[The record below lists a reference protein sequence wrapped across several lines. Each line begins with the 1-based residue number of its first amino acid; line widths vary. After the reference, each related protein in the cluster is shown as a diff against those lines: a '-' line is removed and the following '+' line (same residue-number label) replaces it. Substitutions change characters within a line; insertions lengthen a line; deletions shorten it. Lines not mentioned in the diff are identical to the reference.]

1 MTIPGRTRE
10 VKQNIESYGQHLSQ
24 VFGDGSDPGFIYT
37 IGNADRGL
45 PELLLIGDFPSH
57 IAAGLLNELG
67 AKMREDGKPLATGLV
82 DIGWSIPVKVRQAGP
97 LARSRYTIRGDR
109 ARRCRL
115 ARRHDQPV
123 FQPSANLTLRQTRHL
138 PERRI
143 EARPAGLSLFPG
155 PRERPPTAS
164 NQENYD
170 DHARLAI
177 A

>member
-1 MTIPGRTRE
+1 MTIPGRMRD

-45 PELLLIGDFPSH
+45 PELLLIGDFPPH

-97 LARSRYTIRGDR
+97 LARSRYTIQVDQYLGHDRYGVLQVMVCDENGRYPGDAGCAPR
-109 ARRCRL
+109 Y
-115 ARRHDQPV
+115 DVEQP
-123 FQPSANLTLRQTRHL
+123 
-138 PERRI
+138 
-143 EARPAGLSLFPG
+143 
-155 PRERPPTAS
+155 
-164 NQENYD
+164 
-170 DHARLAI
+170 
-177 A
+177 